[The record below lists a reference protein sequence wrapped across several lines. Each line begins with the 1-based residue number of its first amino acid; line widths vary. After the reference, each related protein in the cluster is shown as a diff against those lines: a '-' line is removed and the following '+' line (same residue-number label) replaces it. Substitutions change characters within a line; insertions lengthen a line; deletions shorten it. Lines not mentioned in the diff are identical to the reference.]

1 MSGGSESAAP
11 KPVGARRNLMTSYGS
26 AGRANSRSSRR
37 NLRTSAQYRW
47 GLRGNFLRFQGRGAR
62 FPGGRPRGRGFTR
75 RTPASAAGFLP
86 GAVRRAGWKVGA
98 DGIVQSQRPA
108 SGDPMRNILRG
119 ASTGRNR
126 V

>member
-1 MSGGSESAAP
+1 MGVTWELSPFPGAGGP
-11 KPVGARRNLMTSYGS
+11 F
-26 AGRANSRSSRR
+26 SRR
-37 NLRTSAQYRW
+37 PAQ
-47 GLRGNFLRFQGRGAR
+47 G
-62 FPGGRPRGRGFTR
+62 PGFTR

-98 DGIVQSQRPA
+98 DGVVQSQRPA